1 MKEYIIKAIRRIKPG
16 FIAAKT
22 IAVFTSFV
30 AGGALSV
37 YFHNSSSYLGA
48 MLAAISAIVVLQTE
62 DLAKSMNQG
71 WLRILGSFIGAL
83 LAFIYLSFFPFSLIG
98 MCVSVFVLSMIC
110 MLLSVPDNGKMATV
124 VLIWVLIRSVDSD
137 QSPLLNGFLRF
148 TESSIGVGIGLIT
161 AYFLEK
167 LNALFH
173 NNTDNSSK

>member
-1 MKEYIIKAIRRIKPG
+1 MKKYIIQAIQRIKPG
-16 FIAAKT
+16 FITAKT

-62 DLAKSMNQG
+62 DLSKSINQG
-71 WLRILGSFIGAL
+71 WLRVLGSFIGAL
-83 LAFIYLSFFPFSLIG
+83 IAFVYLSFFPFSLIG
-98 MCVSVFVLSMIC
+98 MCISVFFLSTVC

-148 TESSIGVGIGLIT
+148 SESTIGVGIGLIT

-173 NNTDNSSK
+173 DKTNEK